1 MTTDINAEIK
11 DILNERNSI
20 RERVRKISSNRQLLN
35 NSSATSRLLSEIN
48 YFNSRLYEKVN
59 EHEIIN
65 TAVLSKIERL
75 NKSNKERQRVHTE
88 LKQTY
93 QKNKNLGSGM
103 EVANEDSSQRY
114 RSVLKSILLKNSA
127 LIALYYYI
135 LMS

>member
-1 MTTDINAEIK
+1 MTTDINTEIK
-11 DILNERNSI
+11 GILNERNSI
-20 RERVRKISSNRQLLN
+20 RERVREISSNRQLLN

-59 EHEIIN
+59 EHEGIN
-65 TAVLSKIERL
+65 TAVLSKIEKL

-88 LKQTY
+88 LKQMY
-93 QKNKNLGSGM
+93 QQNKNVGSGM
-103 EVANEDSSQRY
+103 EVANEDSSQMY
-114 RSVLKSILLKNSA
+114 KSVLKSILLKNSA